1 MNGLRFTL
9 DQLNPRMRDQAVR
22 KLAEI
27 KGSIRT
33 IKCEDG
39 PEPAKPNK
47 YKAVALI
54 VDGERFD
61 SKREYRAYLALV
73 AREQS
78 GEISGLRRQVKFSLF
93 DPGKQCRGEHWAT
106 YRADFVW
113 TENGKIVVAD
123 AKSQYT
129 RKLRGWARTK
139 SMLKACHAHEV
150 VEL

>member
-1 MNGLRFTL
+1 MNGLRFSL
-9 DQLNPRMRDQAVR
+9 DQLNPKMREQVVR

-27 KGSIRT
+27 KAPVRT
-33 IKCEDG
+33 VKCADD

-47 YKAVALI
+47 YKAVALV

-73 AREQS
+73 VREKA
-78 GEISGLRRQVKFSLF
+78 GEISGLRRQVRFSLF

-113 TENGKIVVAD
+113 TEKGKIVVAD
-123 AKSQYT
+123 AKSHYT
-129 RKLRGWARTK
+129 HNLRGWARTK
-139 SMLKACHAHEV
+139 SMMRACHNHEV